1 MFAIVEM
8 NGCILNLAVKKPAMV
23 VKTVHRTM
31 QTSSAKITRATTGSP
46 VKSNTW
52 PKTAPVLIPL
62 CIMMVAAVMPIPTI
76 RPMDRSVPASR
87 ISPATPK
94 ARNMRGEA
102 CCRMFKIL
110 LTVSSGTFLPNWAIR
125 HSIIKMITIAM
136 YRPLRSKKSRRL
148 NVYL

>member
-1 MFAIVEM
+1 M
-8 NGCILNLAVKKPAMV
+8 AVKKPAMV

-31 QTSSAKITRATTGSP
+31 QTISAKITRATTGSP
-46 VKSNTW
+46 VKSNT
-52 PKTAPVLIPL
+52 
-62 CIMMVAAVMPIPTI
+62 
-76 RPMDRSVPASR
+76 MDRSVPASR

-94 ARNMRGEA
+94 AKNMRGEA